1 VGSPASLSVLW
12 ARTFHP
18 APDNNPEVTPL
29 YLSVYDLQ
37 TPAFAL
43 QCNVVGDCTVSCTVI
58 PVAESEVQFRNRA
71 NHTATGRTSRSMASF
86 FFAEYPVALLG
97 WVYLGMNDAST

>member
-1 VGSPASLSVLW
+1 VGSPASLSVLK
-12 ARTFHP
+12 ARTFRP
-18 APDNNPEVTPL
+18 ASGNNPEVTPL
-29 YLSVYDLQ
+29 YLSVYGLR

-43 QCNVVGDCTVSCTVI
+43 QCNVAGDCAVSCTVI
-58 PVAESEVQFRNRA
+58 PVAESEVRVQ
-71 NHTATGRTSRSMASF
+71 TSRSMTSF

>member
-1 VGSPASLSVLW
+1 MGSSASLSVLW

-43 QCNVVGDCTVSCTVI
+43 QCNVAGDCTVSCTVA
-58 PVAESEVQFRNRA
+58 VAESEVRV
-71 NHTATGRTSRSMASF
+71 RTSRSMTSF
-86 FFAEYPVALLG
+86 FFCRIPRSFAWLG
-97 WVYLGMNDAST
+97 LYRNE